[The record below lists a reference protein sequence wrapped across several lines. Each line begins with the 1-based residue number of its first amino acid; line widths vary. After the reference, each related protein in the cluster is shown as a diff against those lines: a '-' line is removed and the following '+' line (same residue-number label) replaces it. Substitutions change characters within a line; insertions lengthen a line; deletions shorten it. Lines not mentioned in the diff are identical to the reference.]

1 VDQTCDRFEAAWELA
16 GVSNEPPH
24 LEDYLAAVAEPG
36 RSVLLR
42 ELVLLDVYY
51 RLLRRQDATTDSE
64 NSYTEQAVHW
74 NLNGAIFARF
84 LWDPCGCILCQRK

>member
-1 VDQTCDRFEAAWELA
+1 MSASCFRKHRSRLVLLAEQVDQTCDRFEAAWKLA

-24 LEDYLAAVAEPG
+24 LEDYLAAVAKPG

-51 RLLRRQDATTDSE
+51 RRLRGEHAAGR
-64 NSYTEQAVHW
+64 
-74 NLNGAIFARF
+74 L
-84 LWDPCGCILCQRK
+84 